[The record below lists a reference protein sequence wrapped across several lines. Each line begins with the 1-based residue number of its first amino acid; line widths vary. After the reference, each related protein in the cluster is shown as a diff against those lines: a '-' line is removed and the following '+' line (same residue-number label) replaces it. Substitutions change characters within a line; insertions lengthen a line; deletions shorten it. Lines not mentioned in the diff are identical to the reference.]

1 MREVRGDEAL
11 ILIVGNKKDIE
22 DERAVQAN
30 VATEEF
36 KKLGLP
42 FMEVS
47 AKTGANVK
55 EFFKDLAFMAAGGKK
70 AKDETATSKSQST
83 TVTAPAPPVQ
93 ADNKVNLKKSTHEEK
108 KKDKKG
114 CC

>member
-1 MREVRGDEAL
+1 
-11 ILIVGNKKDIE
+11 
-22 DERAVQAN
+22 
-30 VATEEF
+30 
-36 KKLGLP
+36 
-42 FMEVS
+42 MEVS

-70 AKDETATSKSQST
+70 SKDETTTTKSQST
-83 TVTAPAPPVQ
+83 AAPVQPAPAQ
-93 ADNKVNLKKSTHEEK
+93 DNKVNLKKSTHEEK